1 MMNYVWL
8 FLVLVAVIIGAISGQ
23 IKEVTEAAFDTA
35 SSAVEIALSLIGI
48 MTLWLGI
55 MKIAEDAGLIK
66 LLARAIRPVSNF
78 LFPSIPRD
86 HPAIGAIVLNL
97 SANWLGLGNAATPMG
112 IKAMEHLQT
121 LNEKKDTATDAMIM
135 FLALNTAS
143 ITLIPMTIIAVRT
156 GLGSSQPTAI
166 IGTTL
171 FSSVTA
177 TVTAIT
183 VVKLIQ
189 AFSRKRQP
197 AGDADDEKRDYSF
210 LLRAGIY
217 LAVFVLLV
225 FVLIRLNVFQFIA
238 THFPGDF
245 FRQAINAVSVWAI
258 PVLLFLIPLIGIIK
272 KVKIYEVFVDGAR
285 EGFQVAVRIIPF
297 LVAILVAI
305 GMFRASGAMEL
316 FVVLVSPLTELIEMP
331 AEILPAAVMRPLSGS
346 GALGI
351 ITELL
356 KTHGPDSFIGNLAST
371 LYGCTET
378 TFYVIAVYF
387 GAVQVKNI
395 RYAIPAGLIADLAG
409 VLAALFICRQIFL

>member
-1 MMNYVWL
+1 MNYVWL

-78 LFPSIPRD
+78 LFPSIPKD

-156 GLGSSQPTAI
+156 GLGSGQPTAI
-166 IGTTL
+166 IGTTI

-177 TVTAIT
+177 TITAIT

-197 AGDADDEKRDYSF
+197 AGIAEDEKRDYSF

-217 LAVFVLLV
+217 AAIFALLL

-238 THFPGDF
+238 TYFPGAF
-245 FRQAINAVSVWAI
+245 FRQAINAVSIWAI

-272 KVKIYEVFVDGAR
+272 KVKIYEVFVDGAK

-316 FVVLVSPLTELIEMP
+316 FVMLVSPLTELIGMP
-331 AEILPAAVMRPLSGS
+331 AEILPAAIMRPLSGS